1 MTQTPG
7 VLRLSRRAA
16 MLAQRCGAG
25 AATPGLQPC
34 PRDISAPACGTG
46 SVASR
51 PREAILPLRRVSRDP
66 AFEPVPAARA
76 ATLLLGCRGPRPQR
90 GTSSHPCEAG
100 ALSQRVPG
108 SFGRPCPNGGRA
120 VVIVGACW
128 GGCLWP
134 RGEAGAGRGSPTT
147 PGQGPSAPWQG
158 GPRSGSGCLLGP
170 LCLLCLLPLHSLWP
184 CPSASMAGTEQ
195 ALGDSPS
202 GTPGPAKVL
211 NGCAICSLPS
221 SMHAVWPGRC

>member
-120 VVIVGACW
+120 VVMSQWLAMATRGGEEHIKGCWARAVPQCDLVSWGEGREEGAAR
-128 GGCLWP
+128 GCRGRRGCTP
-134 RGEAGAGRGSPTT
+134 RARA
-147 PGQGPSAPWQG
+147 A
-158 GPRSGSGCLLGP
+158 
-170 LCLLCLLPLHSLWP
+170 
-184 CPSASMAGTEQ
+184 
-195 ALGDSPS
+195 DSPS
-202 GTPGPAKVL
+202 SCFSLRVGRGACGGETPAPLGQ
-211 NGCAICSLPS
+211 
-221 SMHAVWPGRC
+221 